1 MPVMG
6 GWSSST
12 ERDAARSIARVC
24 STGADSISLRQEV
37 LRHIQ
42 RVVPAEACFFNTLD
56 PATGLITHGLGEGA
70 PPQLMGQFFG
80 VVYPQGEAERIID
93 LARSGE
99 VVTQNASE
107 ELRRLFASVGFGRE
121 LRAAFTVQGEPW
133 GLWCAVRERSSRPF
147 EAREQTFL
155 RRIAPA
161 VGRALQFAAL
171 HEAAS
176 VADTLEEPVPGI
188 LVIDAQGAL
197 VQRTPAV
204 AAQLADLA
212 DVGLRAPE
220 CPPIVE
226 HIVAGAPCYGRCV
239 AELPAVICG
248 VIARQSV
255 AHARGVAWPQELQA
269 RGQSG
274 QWYSIRTAL
283 TEPDAAGDSCT
294 VVLIAPLRRGEVA
307 PLLSRLY
314 GLSPREREVLML
326 VAQGFSTKE
335 IAARLGISSYTV
347 QEHLGHASDKVG
359 VRGRRALLA
368 RLFFDGY
375 AHRLHA

>member
-1 MPVMG
+1 
-6 GWSSST
+6 
-12 ERDAARSIARVC
+12 
-24 STGADSISLRQEV
+24 V

-56 PATGLITHGLGEGA
+56 PTTGLITHGLGEGA
-70 PPQLMGQFFG
+70 PPELMRQFFG
-80 VVYPQGEAERIID
+80 VVYPEGEAERIID
-93 LARSGE
+93 LARSGA
-99 VVTQNASE
+99 VVTHNASA
-107 ELRRLFASVGFGRE
+107 ELQQLFASVGFGRE
-121 LRAAFTVQGEPW
+121 LRAAFTAQGEPW
-133 GLWCAVRERSSRPF
+133 GLWCAVRERSSPPF
-147 EAREQTFL
+147 NERERTFL

-161 VGRALQFAAL
+161 VGRALQVAAL
-171 HEAAS
+171 REAAS
-176 VADTLEEPVPGI
+176 VADAPEDPVPGI

-197 VQRTPAV
+197 AQRTPTV

-212 DVGLRAPE
+212 DVGLCAAEFPS
-220 CPPIVE
+220 IVE
-226 HIVAGAPCYGRCV
+226 RIAAGATCTGRSV
-239 AELPAVICG
+239 TALPAVVCG
-248 VIARQSV
+248 VIARQRV
-255 AHARGVAWPQELQA
+255 AHVRGGAWSQALRA

-283 TEPDAAGDSCT
+283 TEPDPTGDSST
-294 VVLIAPLRRGEVA
+294 VVLITPLGRGEVA
-307 PLLSRLY
+307 PLLTRLY

-326 VAQGFSTKE
+326 VARGLSTKE
-335 IAARLGISSYTV
+335 IARRLGISSYTV